1 MRNFTPE
8 NAMLSRERARFSKE
22 ASLAS
27 IEREKLLQE
36 IARTKSK
43 STRSMKEKEFTIE
56 AQGKMLDQLRRELE
70 MSERMSRESEI
81 KRKEL
86 IEEREAARRNV
97 ADANARLKELEEK
110 TTDASQNSRAISI
123 AHERVFALS
132 NDLKEKNEEVMKVE
146 AQNKILQKEVQER
159 KRVLGDPNAVRI
171 GPRLRTRVTRE
182 RGKDHARNNIGNET
196 DRRGKKEKNRGVTRL
211 GRVFRESGTGKRRVE
226 GDGASTRR

>member
-1 MRNFTPE
+1 
-8 NAMLSRERARFSKE
+8 
-22 ASLAS
+22 
-27 IEREKLLQE
+27 
-36 IARTKSK
+36 
-43 STRSMKEKEFTIE
+43 MKEKEFTIE

-132 NDLKEKNEEVMKVE
+132 NDLKEKNEEVMKVSRT
-146 AQNKILQKEVQER
+146 KYCKGSQER
-159 KRVLGDPNAVRI
+159 KSSRRSNAVRI
-171 GPRLRTRVTRE
+171 GPRLRTRVTRNAE
-182 RGKDHARNNIGNET
+182 RPC
-196 DRRGKKEKNRGVTRL
+196 EKQYR
-211 GRVFRESGTGKRRVE
+211 K
-226 GDGASTRR
+226 